1 MRQWLESR
9 NSQNLEKILL
19 LFIGLSKN
27 EEIEM
32 ISIFLDSWLFTIFR
46 LDWLDF
52 EKKVKIKTR

>member
-1 MRQWLESR
+1 MRQWFESR
-9 NSQNLEKILL
+9 NSQNLGKILL

-32 ISIFLDSWLFTIFR
+32 IFIFLDSWLFTIFR